1 MKMKTIKELV
11 AKVDTLKVEGTL
23 DRLVQGLAFDSR
35 KVESGFAFFAIG
47 GTHIDG
53 HQFIPKAL
61 ESGASVI
68 ICEVMPETISDKATY
83 VQVADS
89 SFALGLISSEFYGN
103 PSQKLKLYGVTGTN
117 GKTTTATLLY
127 RLAIQMGYKAGLIST
142 ISYKVNEEELPATH
156 TTPDQLQLHSLMNRM
171 VEVGCEY
178 CFMEVSSHSIDQN
191 RIAGLDFDGAIF
203 SNITHD
209 HLDYHKTFDAYIKAK
224 KKFFDNLKPEAFA
237 LTNIDDKNGNV
248 MLQNTKAKKLTYSL
262 RTMSYFKCKILESH
276 FDGMLL
282 SIDNEEVWTH
292 FVGRFNA
299 YNLLAVYAAAVS
311 MGFAKTDVLV
321 AISQMIPVDGRFE
334 VFRSVT
340 GTYAVVDYAHTPDAL
355 ENVLSTIAEIRTKNE
370 QVICVAGAGGDRD
383 KTKRPEMAAIACKL
397 SDKVI
402 LTSDN
407 PRTEN
412 PLDILKD
419 MEAGVDAVSRKK
431 VLTIPDRREA
441 IKTAAMLANP
451 GDIILIAGK
460 GHENYQEINGVKH
473 HFDDREEV
481 KNVFELI

>member
-1 MKMKTIKELV
+1 MM
-11 AKVDTLKVEGTL
+11 
-23 DRLVQGLAFDSR
+23 
-35 KVESGFAFFAIG
+35 
-47 GTHIDG
+47 
-53 HQFIPKAL
+53 
-61 ESGASVI
+61 
-68 ICEVMPETISDKATY
+68 
-83 VQVADS
+83 
-89 SFALGLISSEFYGN
+89 
-103 PSQKLKLYGVTGTN
+103 
-117 GKTTTATLLY
+117 GK
-127 RLAIQMGYKAGLIST
+127 
-142 ISYKVNEEELPATH
+142 
-156 TTPDQLQLHSLMNRM
+156 M

-224 KKFFDNLKPEAFA
+224 KKFFDDLKPEAFA
-237 LTNIDDKNGNV
+237 LTNVDDKNGNV

-262 RTMSYFKCKILESH
+262 RTMSDFKCKILESH

-282 SIDNEEVWTH
+282 NIDNEEVWTH

-299 YNLLAVYAAAVS
+299 YNLLAVYGAAVS

-321 AISQMIPVDGRFE
+321 AISQMLPVDGRFE

-412 PLDILKD
+412 PIDILKD
-419 MEAGVDAVSRKK
+419 MEAGVDAVSKKK

>member
-1 MKMKTIKELV
+1 
-11 AKVDTLKVEGTL
+11 
-23 DRLVQGLAFDSR
+23 
-35 KVESGFAFFAIG
+35 
-47 GTHIDG
+47 
-53 HQFIPKAL
+53 
-61 ESGASVI
+61 
-68 ICEVMPETISDKATY
+68 
-83 VQVADS
+83 
-89 SFALGLISSEFYGN
+89 
-103 PSQKLKLYGVTGTN
+103 
-117 GKTTTATLLY
+117 
-127 RLAIQMGYKAGLIST
+127 
-142 ISYKVNEEELPATH
+142 
-156 TTPDQLQLHSLMNRM
+156 MNRM

-262 RTMSYFKCKILESH
+262 RTMSDFKCKILESH

-441 IKTAAMLANP
+441 IKTAAMFANP